1 MGYVVKIFLISIM
14 LFDILSL
21 ISFLITEIKSFTSMK
36 SLKSLLLLVVLLV
49 FSNCKNSSSETNTTQ
64 ETKTEQHTDASG
76 FSYETVT
83 NDPTGLRLYTLENG
97 LKVYLAK
104 NEEEPKIQ
112 TYIAVRAGSNYDPKE
127 STGLAHYLEHMVF
140 KGTDEI
146 GTQDFESEKVLLTQ
160 ISDLYEEHR
169 KETDPEKKK
178 KIYIKIDEVSQEASK
193 ISISNEY
200 DKMISS
206 LGAQGTNAH
215 TWYEETVYKNKI
227 PVNELDKW
235 LSVESERFSQLVLRL
250 FHTELEAVYEEFNRT
265 QDNDFRK
272 SYYAMLEGLFPNH
285 PYGQQRTIGT
295 SDHLKNPSMVAIHN
309 YFEKYYVP
317 NNMCVVL
324 VGDINFDE
332 TIKKVNTAFG
342 HYEKKEVIHPELP
355 KEAPIASPVVKEV
368 FGPTAESVSIG
379 YRSEG
384 IGSKE
389 EKLLT
394 LADMILTNGAAGL
407 IDLNLNQKQL
417 VQNANCS
424 PTFQNDY
431 GFHRFNGTPKSGQ
444 TLDEVKDLILG
455 QIAKLRNGE
464 FEDWMIEAVVNDLKL
479 SQTREYE
486 NSSALA
492 SAYYN
497 AFIHREDWKNRLEF
511 LEDLKKISKQELV
524 DFANAFYKDNYV
536 VIYKRK
542 GEDNNIT
549 KVQNPGITP
558 VQLNRDKQSE
568 FFKKFAEVETKPLQP
583 KFVDYK
589 SAIKETKTDNGLQVS
604 YIENPNNDLFN
615 LNIILDM
622 GQDNDRKVSL
632 AAGYLDYLGTD
643 KYTPEELK
651 KEFYKLGV
659 NYNVSSSSDITYIG
673 LSGLKENLEAGL
685 ALLEHL
691 WNNAVPDQ
699 ATYDKY
705 VDKIAKGRQ
714 DSKTQKGNILWG
726 GLMNYGMYGENS
738 PLRNIYTIAELQQ
751 INPKE
756 LVDKVK
762 ELKNYKQRIFYYGKD
777 VNAAITALN
786 KNHTIDANLVD
797 YPEPISYVQKETG
810 GNVYFVDYDMVQS
823 EMIFLAKG
831 SQFDPKKMAASRLF
845 NTYFGSGLSSIVFQE
860 IRESKSLAYSAFSAY
875 ATASK
880 KDRSNYVYAY
890 IGTQANKMPEAVD
903 AMMDLMTDM
912 PEAEKQFNAAKEAT
926 LKKIAAQRITKSN
939 IFWTYE
945 GLKKRGIDYDN
956 RKEIYDTIENMTL
969 ADLKTFFNE
978 NIKGETYNVLVIGNK
993 KDVNIKALAK
1003 LGEVKEMDVDFL
1015 FNYEKKNEDVKL

>member
-1 MGYVVKIFLISIM
+1 MKIFKSIIV
-14 LFDILSL
+14 L
-21 ISFLITEIKSFTSMK
+21 FLIA
-36 SLKSLLLLVVLLV
+36 LL
-49 FSNCKNSSSETNTTQ
+49 SSCKNSSSEK
-64 ETKTEQHTDASG
+64 EISGDIKTEQHTDVAG
-76 FSYETVT
+76 FNYETVT

-146 GTQDFESEKVLLTQ
+146 GAQDFEKEKVLLQ
-160 ISDLYEEHR
+160 EISDLYEQH
-169 KETDPEKKK
+169 KAETDSEKKK
-178 KIYIKIDEVSQEASK
+178 ELYKKIDEVSQEASK
-193 ISISNEY
+193 LSISNEY

-235 LSVESERFSQLVLRL
+235 LMVESERFSQLVLRL
-250 FHTELEAVYEEFNRT
+250 FHTELEAVYEEFNGS
-265 QDNDFRK
+265 QDSDFEK
-272 SYYAMLEGLFPNH
+272 SYDAMLEGLFPNH

-295 SDHLKNPSMVAIHN
+295 SEHLKNPSMVAIHD
-309 YFEKYYVP
+309 YFQKYYVP

-324 VGDINFDE
+324 VGDIDFDE

-342 HYEKKEVIHPELP
+342 HYKKKEVVHPELP
-355 KEAPIASPVVKEV
+355 KEAPIVSPVVKEV
-368 FGPTAESVSIG
+368 FGPTAESVSIA

-384 IGSKE
+384 IGTKE

-394 LADMILTNGAAGL
+394 LADMILTNGKAGL

-417 VQNANCS
+417 VQNAGCS
-424 PTFQNDY
+424 PMFQNDY
-431 GFHRFNGTPKSGQ
+431 GFHRFNGIPKNEQ

-455 QIAKLRNGE
+455 EIEKLKKGE
-464 FEDWMIEAVVNDLKL
+464 FEEWMITAVVNDLKL
-479 SQTREYE
+479 SQTRQYE
-486 NSSALA
+486 NNSALA
-492 SAYYN
+492 SAYYS
-497 AFIHREDWKNRLEF
+497 AFIHHQDWKDRIKF
-511 LEDLKKISKQELV
+511 LDDLKKISKQELV
-524 DFANAFYKDNYV
+524 DFANTFYKDNYV
-536 VIYKRK
+536 VTYKRK
-542 GEDNNIT
+542 GEDNNVV

-568 FFKKFAEVETKPLQP
+568 FFNEFSKLETQPLEP

-589 SAIKETKTDNGLQVS
+589 TAIKETKTDNGLQIS
-604 YIENPNNDLFN
+604 YIENPNNDLFS
-615 LNIILDM
+615 LNFILDM
-622 GQDNDRKVSL
+622 GQNNDRKVSL

-651 KEFYKLGV
+651 KEFYKLGI
-659 NYNVSSSSDITYIG
+659 NYNVSAGSDITFIG
-673 LSGLKENLEAGL
+673 ISGLKENLDEGL
-685 ALLEHL
+685 ILLEHL

-699 ATYDKY
+699 ETYHKY

-714 DSKTQKGNILWG
+714 DSKTRKQSILWG
-726 GLMNYGMYGENS
+726 GLMNYGIYGENS
-738 PLRNIYTIAELQQ
+738 SFRNIYTIAELQKVK
-751 INPKE
+751 PKE
-756 LVDKVK
+756 LVEKVK
-762 ELKNYKQRIFYYGKD
+762 ELRNYKQRIFYYGKD
-777 VNAAITALN
+777 VDAAITSIN
-786 KNHTIDANLVD
+786 KNHTINDNLAD
-797 YPEPISYVQKETG
+797 YPEETTYVQKETG

-823 EMIFLAKG
+823 EMVFLAKG
-831 SQFDPKKMAASRLF
+831 SEFDPSKMAASRLF

-875 ATASK
+875 STASK
-880 KDRSNYVYAY
+880 KGKSNYVYAY

-903 AMMDLMTDM
+903 AMMDLMTNM
-912 PEAEKQFNAAKEAT
+912 PEAEKQFNQAKEAT

-945 GLKKRGIDYDN
+945 ALKKRGLDYDN
-956 RKEIYDTIENMTL
+956 RKEMYSTIKNMTL
-969 ADLKTFFNE
+969 SDLKAFFDE
-978 NIKGETYNVLVIGNK
+978 NIKGETYNVLVVGNK
-993 KDVNIKALAK
+993 KDVDMKSLSK
-1003 LGEVKEMDVDFL
+1003 LGEVKEMDIDYL